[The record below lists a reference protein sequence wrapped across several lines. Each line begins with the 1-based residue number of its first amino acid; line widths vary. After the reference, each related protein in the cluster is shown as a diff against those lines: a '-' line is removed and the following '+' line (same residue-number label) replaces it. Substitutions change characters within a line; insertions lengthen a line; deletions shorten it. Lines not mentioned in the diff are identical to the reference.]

1 MSRSLSGAIA
11 LLGSLSIL
19 ASCAAAAVGAAG
31 VTAVSLNQERTLGE
45 AVDDAALSTDIKSRL
60 LANGGLGE
68 VDVEVSGRLVL
79 LTGRVAFPELR
90 VKAEDLAW
98 ASEMTRDVANEIQIE
113 APGGFAKNATD
124 ELISARVRAR
134 LLGSS
139 SVKAS
144 NINVETYDGVVYL
157 MGIARNERELTR
169 AAEEA
174 SVARGVRQVVS
185 YIRLR
190 DSRGDI
196 VPYTPQDPAPYDPD
210 ELAGGPGR

>member
-1 MSRSLSGAIA
+1 MSRSPFGIIA
-11 LLGSLSIL
+11 SLGSLLFL

-31 VTAVSLNQERTLGE
+31 VTAVSLNQEKTLGE
-45 AVDDAALSTDIKSRL
+45 AVDDAALSADIKSRL
-60 LANGGLGE
+60 IANGGLGE

-79 LTGRVAFPELR
+79 LSGRVAFPELR

-98 ASEMTRDVANEIQIE
+98 ASTLTRDVANEIQIE
-113 APGGFAKNATD
+113 APGGFAKNAAD
-124 ELISARVRAR
+124 EVISARVRAR

-139 SVKAS
+139 SVRAS

-157 MGIARNERELTR
+157 MGVARSEHELTR

-174 SVARGVRQVVS
+174 SLAGGVRQVIS

-190 DSRGDI
+190 NSRGDI
-196 VPYTPQDPAPYDPD
+196 VPFTPGEPAPYDPN
-210 ELAGGPGR
+210 ELAGGPGL